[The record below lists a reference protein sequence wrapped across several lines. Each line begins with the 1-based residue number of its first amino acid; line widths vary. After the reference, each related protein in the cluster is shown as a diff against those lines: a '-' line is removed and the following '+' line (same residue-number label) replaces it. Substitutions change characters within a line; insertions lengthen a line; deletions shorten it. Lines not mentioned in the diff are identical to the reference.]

1 MEKRKT
7 RFKDLHCTSYLATAI
22 IVATVKLTSTS
33 AWTEHC
39 PSWFQGCIHTVLLQK
54 KRPKEASEALLQCC
68 RGTVGTVGLSD
79 YCRTVGLMRERLV
92 RGIPVGTVGQLSDTV
107 GLSDCRTVGL
117 SENCRTLSESTVGLS
132 DRVQITNSY
141 RHTHKVISWTTQG
154 GG

>member
-68 RGTVGTVGLSD
+68 RATVGTVGLSD
-79 YCRTVGLMRERLV
+79 YCRTVGLMREHVV
-92 RGIPVGTVGQLSDTV
+92 RGITVGHCRTLSDNCRTV
-107 GLSDCRTVGL
+107 GLSDCRTVGKL
-117 SENCRTLSESTVGLS
+117 SDTVGTYCRTVGPGLRS
-132 DRVQITNSY
+132 RQRVL
-141 RHTHKVISWTTQG
+141 RK
-154 GG
+154 